1 MLRVRDIMTPSVVT
15 FEADQTLRDAVEILV
30 SCRIGGA
37 PVVEGDKVIGVL
49 SATDILEFESV
60 TPAPESSR
68 EEEEEEVESEDVR
81 AEEWTEGEELSST
94 YFTDWWPNDGPDVA
108 ERMSSSQGPQWDF
121 LADHSVGEAMTR
133 TVCTMD
139 GSTEVS
145 SAAQRMLAAGA
156 QRALVT
162 DEGALVGIV
171 TTTDIVRAVAERRLT
186 VRQFVFEK

>member
-94 YFTDWWPNDGPDVA
+94 YFTDWWPNEGPDVA

-156 QRALVT
+156 MRALVT